1 MTNITLKA
9 LGAALL
15 AAGLFSAT
23 AQAATIGQVDASI
36 TGLRYR
42 LIDLDLADG
51 ITPTLTVAGGEL
63 TAVSSF
69 GEIDPY
75 FGGFYFGQGSSDS
88 ISAPAFGESGILTLS
103 NPLPG
108 TSATLGSVISTSSSL
123 STDSWNAALTQ
134 TSDSYSYVGTAYD
147 SEGILRNSTTTVNSW
162 DLSGAQGLRA
172 EAGGQSLLTI
182 NGKGLL
188 IIEGTAALSSQ
199 FDRSA
204 LIEANNSIDFTVG
217 YGYGQGVTSGT
228 INLMLGLDG
237 TGGLLP
243 GNTRYDSFNGSGFN
257 LTTQV
262 NYNEYGA
269 TFHQDAYTEEVT
281 GTTNDS
287 KDFLLTFANLNDG
300 PAEVG
305 FGVFVDSTVTQQ
317 FQGYSSQTVT
327 ELGDPV
333 VVVTPPPVPGIPEP
347 GTYALMGLGLVGM
360 SAAVR
365 RARRSAP
372 GV

>member
-1 MTNITLKA
+1 MTNITLRV
-9 LGAALL
+9 LSAALL
-15 AAGLFSAT
+15 SASLFSAT

-51 ITPTLTVAGGEL
+51 ITPTLSVSGGEL
-63 TAVSSF
+63 TAVSSL
-69 GEIDPY
+69 GMIDPY
-75 FGGFYFGQGSSDS
+75 FGGFSFGQDNSES
-88 ISAPAFGESGILTLS
+88 ISAPVFGESGILTLS
-103 NPLPG
+103 NPTPG
-108 TSATLGSVISTSSSL
+108 TSATLGSVIGTSSSL
-123 STDSWNAALTQ
+123 STESWNAGLTQ
-134 TSDSYSYVGTAYD
+134 TNNSYSYNGTTYD

-204 LIEANNSIDFTVG
+204 LIEAQSGIDVTTG

-237 TGGLLP
+237 TGGTLP
-243 GNTRYDSFNGSGFN
+243 GNTHYDSFSGSGFN
-257 LTTQV
+257 LSAQV
-262 NYNEYGA
+262 NFTEYSATYNMDGS
-269 TFHQDAYTEEVT
+269 TEEVT
-281 GTTNDS
+281 GSTNDS
-287 KDFLLTFANLNDG
+287 KDFMLTFANLSDD

-305 FGVFVDSTVTQQ
+305 FGIFVDSTVTQQ

-347 GTYALMGLGLVGM
+347 STYALMGLGLVGM
-360 SAAVR
+360 AAAVR
-365 RARRSAP
+365 RARRSGASA
-372 GV
+372 